1 MIENKTFRQ
10 NLFIKNMKKHKK
22 IWEYFKF
29 RNKILLK

>member
-22 IWEYFKF
+22 KNLRIFQ
-29 RNKILLK
+29 I